1 MLAANDILGDVDQTA
16 GHVTGVSGLQSGIGQ
31 TLTGTVGGN
40 EVLKH
45 AQTLTEVGGNG
56 ALDNL
61 TGGLGHKTT
70 HTGELLNLSLVTTST
85 GVHHH
90 VERAG
95 HGRAFVVFQLGV
107 EFLLDS
113 IRRRG
118 PDVHH
123 LFIAFAVGDKTFLIL
138 LGHLGHLIVSGG
150 NQGIELACKV
160 LCNEGD
166 IVLCEDP
173 SFIGALNA
181 FRSNGAITKGIPL
194 RDDGID
200 TEILEA
206 TLAADRA
213 GENKIKMLYLIPTFH
228 NPAGITTSL
237 EVRKKI
243 YEIALKYELIILE
256 DNPYGELR
264 FAGEEIPT
272 IKSMDTEGLVL
283 YCSSFSKVLSAGMRV
298 GFIVGPE
305 KLMQKLVVAKQ
316 VEDVHTNQL
325 FQMLCHRFVTE
336 RDLDGHID
344 MIRAIYRRK
353 CAIMM
358 KGLDENLPK
367 SFKFTRPEG
376 GLFVWCTLP
385 DGIDMT
391 EFVARCLKNK
401 LAIVPGTAFCPDENG
416 TSNSVRFNYST
427 PSDEQIERGCVI
439 LGNVAR
445 EMLAEIK

>member
-1 MLAANDILGDVDQTA
+1 MEYRISNKLAA
-16 GHVTGVSGLQSGIGQ
+16 
-31 TLTGTVGGN
+31 
-40 EVLKH
+40 LKPS
-45 AQTLTEVGGNG
+45 AIREIF
-56 ALDNL
+56 
-61 TGGLGHKTT
+61 KS
-70 HTGELLNLSLVTTST
+70 LS
-85 GVHHH
+85 
-90 VERAG
+90 
-95 HGRAFVVFQLGV
+95 
-107 EFLLDS
+107 DPS
-113 IRRRG
+113 I
-118 PDVHH
+118 
-123 LFIAFAVGDKTFLIL
+123 IAFAAGNPAAESFPVEALAEITADIFANEPVKALQYGQTEGYPPLREAVNKRLAEKFSIGCSVEKGDKYNDTT
-138 LGHLGHLIVSGG
+138 LIVSGG
-150 NQGIELACKV
+150 NQGIELSCKV

-200 TEILEA
+200 TEILES

-213 GENKIKMLYLIPTFH
+213 GENKIKLLYLIPTFH
-228 NPAGITTSL
+228 NPAGITTTL
-237 EVRKKI
+237 AVRKKI
-243 YEIALKYELIILE
+243 YEIAVKYSLVILE

-298 GFIVGPE
+298 GFITGPE

-336 RDLDGHID
+336 RDLDGHIE

-353 CAIMM
+353 CGLMM

-376 GLFVWCTLP
+376 GLFVWCKLNDNIP
-385 DGIDMT
+385 MADYCRKALD
-391 EFVARCLKNK
+391 NK
-401 LAIVPGTAFCPDENG
+401 VTIVPGSAFLGDMTATTQCFRMN
-416 TSNSVRFNYST
+416 FST
-427 PSDEQIERGCVI
+427 PSDEAIIKGVNI
-439 LGNVAR
+439 LADIAK
-445 EMLAEIK
+445 EY

>member
-1 MLAANDILGDVDQTA
+1 MEYRISNKLAA
-16 GHVTGVSGLQSGIGQ
+16 
-31 TLTGTVGGN
+31 
-40 EVLKH
+40 LKPS
-45 AQTLTEVGGNG
+45 AIREIF
-56 ALDNL
+56 
-61 TGGLGHKTT
+61 KS
-70 HTGELLNLSLVTTST
+70 LS
-85 GVHHH
+85 
-90 VERAG
+90 
-95 HGRAFVVFQLGV
+95 
-107 EFLLDS
+107 DPS
-113 IRRRG
+113 I
-118 PDVHH
+118 
-123 LFIAFAVGDKTFLIL
+123 IAFAAGNPAAESFPVDALAEITADIFANEPVKALQYGQTEGYPPLREAVNKRLAEKFSIGCSVEKGDKYTDTT
-138 LGHLGHLIVSGG
+138 LIVSGG
-150 NQGIELACKV
+150 NQGIELSCKV

-194 RDDGID
+194 CDDGID
-200 TEILEA
+200 TEILES

-243 YEIALKYELIILE
+243 YEIAVKYSLVILE

-298 GFIVGPE
+298 GYITGPE

-336 RDLDGHID
+336 RDLDGHIE

-353 CAIMM
+353 CGLMM

-401 LAIVPGTAFCPDENG
+401 LAIVAGTAFCPDENG

-427 PSDEQIERGCVI
+427 PSDEQLERGCVI
-439 LGNVAR
+439 LGEVAR
-445 EMLAEIK
+445 EMLDSQL

>member
-1 MLAANDILGDVDQTA
+1 MEYRISNKLAA
-16 GHVTGVSGLQSGIGQ
+16 
-31 TLTGTVGGN
+31 
-40 EVLKH
+40 LKPS
-45 AQTLTEVGGNG
+45 AIREIF
-56 ALDNL
+56 
-61 TGGLGHKTT
+61 KS
-70 HTGELLNLSLVTTST
+70 LS
-85 GVHHH
+85 
-90 VERAG
+90 
-95 HGRAFVVFQLGV
+95 
-107 EFLLDS
+107 DPS
-113 IRRRG
+113 I
-118 PDVHH
+118 
-123 LFIAFAVGDKTFLIL
+123 IAFAAGNPAAESFPVEALAEITADIFANEPVKALQYGQTEGYPPLREAVNKRLAEKFSIGCSVEKGDKYNDTT
-138 LGHLGHLIVSGG
+138 LIVSGG
-150 NQGIELACKV
+150 NQGIELSCKV

-194 RDDGID
+194 REDGID
-200 TEILEA
+200 TDILES

-213 GENKIKMLYLIPTFH
+213 GENKIKLLYLIPTFH

-243 YEIALKYELIILE
+243 YEIAVKYSLVILE

-298 GFIVGPE
+298 GFITGPE

-336 RDLDGHID
+336 RDLDGHIE

-358 KGLDENLPK
+358 KGLEENLPK

-376 GLFVWCTLP
+376 QAV
-385 DGIDMT
+385 
-391 EFVARCLKNK
+391 
-401 LAIVPGTAFCPDENG
+401 
-416 TSNSVRFNYST
+416 
-427 PSDEQIERGCVI
+427 
-439 LGNVAR
+439 
-445 EMLAEIK
+445 

>member
-1 MLAANDILGDVDQTA
+1 MEYRISNKLAA
-16 GHVTGVSGLQSGIGQ
+16 
-31 TLTGTVGGN
+31 
-40 EVLKH
+40 LKPS
-45 AQTLTEVGGNG
+45 AIREIF
-56 ALDNL
+56 
-61 TGGLGHKTT
+61 KS
-70 HTGELLNLSLVTTST
+70 LS
-85 GVHHH
+85 
-90 VERAG
+90 
-95 HGRAFVVFQLGV
+95 
-107 EFLLDS
+107 DPS
-113 IRRRG
+113 I
-118 PDVHH
+118 
-123 LFIAFAVGDKTFLIL
+123 IAFAAGNPAAESFPVEALAEITADIFANEPVKALQYGQTEGYPPLREAVNRRLAEKFSIGCSVEKGDKYTDTT
-138 LGHLGHLIVSGG
+138 LIVSGG

-200 TEILEA
+200 TDILES

-213 GENKIKMLYLIPTFH
+213 GENRIKMLYLIPTFH

-237 EVRKKI
+237 EVRKKV
-243 YEIALKYELIILE
+243 YEIAVKYELVILE

-283 YCSSFSKVLSAGMRV
+283 YCSSFSKILSAGMRI
-298 GFIVGPE
+298 GFITGPE
-305 KLMQKLVVAKQ
+305 KLMQKMVVAKQ

-336 RDLDGHID
+336 RDLDGHIE

-353 CAIMM
+353 CGIMM

-376 GLFVWCTLP
+376 GLFLWCTLP
-385 DGIDMT
+385 DGADSAPFIKRAL
-391 EFVARCLKNK
+391 EQKVAV
-401 LAIVPGTAFCPDENG
+401 VPGATFNADQNAPSQSF
-416 TSNSVRFNYST
+416 RLNYST
-427 PSDEQIERGCVI
+427 PSDEDIVRGVEI
-439 LGNVAR
+439 LGEVAR
-445 EMLAEIK
+445 EMIK

>member
-1 MLAANDILGDVDQTA
+1 MEYRISNKLAA
-16 GHVTGVSGLQSGIGQ
+16 
-31 TLTGTVGGN
+31 
-40 EVLKH
+40 LKPS
-45 AQTLTEVGGNG
+45 AIREIF
-56 ALDNL
+56 
-61 TGGLGHKTT
+61 KS
-70 HTGELLNLSLVTTST
+70 LS
-85 GVHHH
+85 
-90 VERAG
+90 
-95 HGRAFVVFQLGV
+95 
-107 EFLLDS
+107 DPS
-113 IRRRG
+113 I
-118 PDVHH
+118 
-123 LFIAFAVGDKTFLIL
+123 IAFAAGNPAAESFPVEALAEITADIFANEPVKALQYGQTEGYPPLREAVNKRLAEKFSIGCSVEKGDKYNDTT
-138 LGHLGHLIVSGG
+138 LIVSGG

-200 TEILEA
+200 TDILES

-228 NPAGITTSL
+228 NPAGITTTL
-237 EVRKKI
+237 AVRKKV
-243 YEIALKYELIILE
+243 YEIAVKYELVILE

-283 YCSSFSKVLSAGMRV
+283 YCSSFSKILSAGRRI
-298 GFIVGPE
+298 GFITGPE
-305 KLMQKLVVAKQ
+305 KLMQKMVVAKQ
-316 VEDVHTNQL
+316 GEDVHTTQL
-325 FQMLCHRFVTE
+325 FKMLCHRFVTE
-336 RDLDGHID
+336 RDLDGHIE

-353 CAIMM
+353 CGIMM

-385 DGIDMT
+385 DGMDSG
-391 EFVARCLKNK
+391 EFAKF
-401 LAIVPGTAFCPDENG
+401 AISKKIAVVPGSTFNCDTKAPSDSF
-416 TSNSVRFNYST
+416 RINYST
-427 PSDEQIERGCVI
+427 PSDEQIVNGVKTLAEA
-439 LGNVAR
+439 AR
-445 EMLAEIK
+445 EYIASKR